1 MFLFSVFLNL
11 KDFWRCLTYFSPLYL
26 LHWAFPKLSLVTI
39 MAAICCAITG
49 SWGST
54 FMSDWIGRQSP
65 QILSRVDEDD
75 VELWHYMHYTTGL
88 YIVLTCCSYSLY
100 CRITTSIH
108 YLKRFGRHPEDWEK
122 GKHGDPNM
130 LTREL
135 DQHQSTA
142 VRDLELK
149 MREQTTTSELRGALK
164 RCGRCC
170 CVLKV
175 WGVVVLMC
183 CCCFFGVFCCTD
195 VLLLFFGG
203 LLLCCGVCCGGGCCG
218 VVVLS

>member
-1 MFLFSVFLNL
+1 
-11 KDFWRCLTYFSPLYL
+11 
-26 LHWAFPKLSLVTI
+26 
-39 MAAICCAITG
+39 
-49 SWGST
+49 
-54 FMSDWIGRQSP
+54 MSDWIGRQSP

-175 WGVVVLMC
+175 LGVVVLMC
-183 CCCFFGVFCCTD
+183 CRFGVFCCTD
-195 VLLLFFGG
+195 VF
-203 LLLCCGVCCGGGCCG
+203 CCCFLGVFCWVG
-218 VVVLS
+218 VSFVVVAVVVSVVVVSVVVVSVVLS

>member
-1 MFLFSVFLNL
+1 
-11 KDFWRCLTYFSPLYL
+11 
-26 LHWAFPKLSLVTI
+26 
-39 MAAICCAITG
+39 
-49 SWGST
+49 
-54 FMSDWIGRQSP
+54 MSDWIGRQSP

-175 WGVVVLMC
+175 LGVVVLMC
-183 CCCFFGVFCCTD
+183 CRFGVFCCTD
-195 VLLLFFGG
+195 VLLLFFGYF
-203 LLLCCGVCCGGGCCG
+203 
-218 VVVLS
+218 VVLVCLFLWCLLWCCRVVLTPQNKLG